1 MPGGKGYDNPGHGGG
16 RKQGGGSGGVHSK
29 DSLVDGSG
37 HRFIDSPRPDD
48 KVKGPGSSEQAV
60 PSHAGQSSKP

>member
-1 MPGGKGYDNPGHGGG
+1 MPAGKGYGGG
-16 RKQGGGSGGVHSK
+16 MSKNSGGGSSGSGGVHSK

-37 HRFIDSPRPDD
+37 HRFIDSGRPDD
-48 KVKGPGSSEQAV
+48 KVKGPGSSEQPV